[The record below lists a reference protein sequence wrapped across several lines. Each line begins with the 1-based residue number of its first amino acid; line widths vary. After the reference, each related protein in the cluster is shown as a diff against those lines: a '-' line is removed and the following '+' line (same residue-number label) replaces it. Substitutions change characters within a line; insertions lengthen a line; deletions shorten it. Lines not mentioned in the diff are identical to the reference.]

1 MSVEEP
7 SEILDPQNMKG
18 IINLDSYLPHQ
29 CLFLD
34 DTISLEDKY
43 YKTFFYATLYL
54 ITNNKFL
61 MRHFLLFHPDNNRE
75 KIFYNMIQNINN
87 DVKDNANSKEKNNY
101 ESINAI
107 NDYKKSLNNEIN
119 DPRNILI
126 RILLKTMKRINLDS
140 SSSSSEIVVRNLF
153 SEGDEK
159 KSKGD
164 IITIIEYLSNVGSNL
179 LISDIEKSIENSWI
193 LLDKY
198 IESEIENEGMDI
210 VIKITADGKDKYRFS
225 SYIKFN
231 LKEKTEI
238 YTLENCFKNYLDE
251 IRHISIQ
258 KKVYYKFPESII
270 IILFFGKNEE
280 NIQEYKYE
288 FDEFLDFSKFK
299 CIDYLDKEIRNKKY
313 ILGGLIACKFPKN
326 IYEEFFYTF
335 YRKYPNKK
343 NSSFYIYNSKEKKV
357 KEVPDVNNK
366 LKKEEKEAETKS
378 YPYILIYNE
387 IKD

>member
-1 MSVEEP
+1 MSEEEP

-61 MRHFLLFHPDNNRE
+61 MRHFLLFHPDNNKE
-75 KIFYNMIQNINN
+75 KIFYNMIKNIND

-140 SSSSSEIVVRNLF
+140 SSSSEIVVRNLF

-164 IITIIEYLSNVGSNL
+164 ITTIIEYLSNVGSNL

-198 IESEIENEGMDI
+198 IESEFENEGMDI

-299 CIDYLDKEIRNKKY
+299 CIDYLDEKIRNKKY

>member
-61 MRHFLLFHPDNNRE
+61 MRHFLLFHPDNNKE
-75 KIFYNMIQNINN
+75 KIFYNMIKHIND

-101 ESINAI
+101 ESITAI

-140 SSSSSEIVVRNLF
+140 SSDIEMNLL

-164 IITIIEYLSNVGSNL
+164 IKTIIEFLSNVGSNL
-179 LISDIEKSIENSWI
+179 LISDIGKSIENSWI

-198 IESEIENEGMDI
+198 KESETENEGMDI
-210 VIKITADGKDKYRFS
+210 VIKITADGKDKYRYS

-313 ILGGLIACKFPKN
+313 ILGGLVACKFPKN

-366 LKKEEKEAETKS
+366 LKKDKKGDGKES

>member
-1 MSVEEP
+1 MSEEEP

-34 DTISLEDKY
+34 DTKDKY

-140 SSSSSEIVVRNLF
+140 SSSSEIVVRNLF

-179 LISDIEKSIENSWI
+179 SISDIEKSIENSWI

-313 ILGGLIACKFPKN
+313 ILGGLVACKFPKN
-326 IYEEFFYTF
+326 IYKEFFYTF

-343 NSSFYIYNSKEKKV
+343 NSSFYIYNSKEKTV
-357 KEVPDVNNK
+357 KEVENVNNK

>member
-61 MRHFLLFHPDNNRE
+61 MRHFLLFHPDNNKE

-335 YRKYPNKK
+335 YRK
-343 NSSFYIYNSKEKKV
+343 
-357 KEVPDVNNK
+357 
-366 LKKEEKEAETKS
+366 
-378 YPYILIYNE
+378 
-387 IKD
+387 

>member
-1 MSVEEP
+1 MSEEEP

-34 DTISLEDKY
+34 DTITLEDKY

-61 MRHFLLFHPDNNRE
+61 MRHFLLFHPDNNKE
-75 KIFYNMIQNINN
+75 KIFYNMIKNIND

-140 SSSSSEIVVRNLF
+140 SSSSEIVVRNLF

-164 IITIIEYLSNVGSNL
+164 IATIIEYLSNVGSNL

-210 VIKITADGKDKYRFS
+210 VIKITADGKDKYRYS

-343 NSSFYIYNSKEKKV
+343 ISSFYIYNSKEKKV
-357 KEVPDVNNK
+357 KEISDVNNK
-366 LKKEEKEAETKS
+366 LKKDKKGEGTTS

>member
-1 MSVEEP
+1 MSEEEP

-61 MRHFLLFHPDNNRE
+61 MRHFLLFHPDNNKE
-75 KIFYNMIQNINN
+75 KIFYNMIKNIND

-140 SSSSSEIVVRNLF
+140 SSSSEIVVRNLF

-164 IITIIEYLSNVGSNL
+164 INTIIEYLSNVGSNL

-313 ILGGLIACKFPKN
+313 ILGGLVACKFPKN
-326 IYEEFFYTF
+326 IYKEFFYTF

>member
-1 MSVEEP
+1 MSEEEP

-61 MRHFLLFHPDNNRE
+61 MRHFLLFHPDNNKE
-75 KIFYNMIQNINN
+75 KIFYNMIKNIND

-140 SSSSSEIVVRNLF
+140 SSSSEIVVRNLF

-164 IITIIEYLSNVGSNL
+164 ITTIIEYLSNVGSNL

-198 IESEIENEGMDI
+198 IESEFENEGMDI

>member
-1 MSVEEP
+1 MSEEEP

-61 MRHFLLFHPDNNRE
+61 MRHFLLFHPDNNKE
-75 KIFYNMIQNINN
+75 KIFYNMIKNIND

-126 RILLKTMKRINLDS
+126 RILLKTMKRINLD

-313 ILGGLIACKFPKN
+313 ILGGLVACKFPKN

>member
-1 MSVEEP
+1 MSDEEP

-34 DTISLEDKY
+34 DTKDKY
-43 YKTFFYATLYL
+43 EKHEKTFFYATLYL

-61 MRHFLLFHPDNNRE
+61 MRHFLFFHPDNNKE

-140 SSSSSEIVVRNLF
+140 SSSSEIVVRNLF

-164 IITIIEYLSNVGSNL
+164 INTIIEYLSNIGSNL

-210 VIKITADGKDKYRFS
+210 VIKITADGKDKYRYS

-299 CIDYLDKEIRNKKY
+299 CIDYLDEEIRNKKY

-335 YRKYPNKK
+335 YRKYPNKE

-357 KEVPDVNNK
+357 KEISDVNNK
-366 LKKEEKEAETKS
+366 LKKDKKGEGTKS

>member
-1 MSVEEP
+1 MSEEEP

-61 MRHFLLFHPDNNRE
+61 MRHFLLFHPDNNKE
-75 KIFYNMIQNINN
+75 KIFYNMIKNIND

-140 SSSSSEIVVRNLF
+140 SSSSEIVVRNLF

-164 IITIIEYLSNVGSNL
+164 INTIIEYLSNVGSNL
-179 LISDIEKSIENSWI
+179 SISDIEKSIENSWI

-210 VIKITADGKDKYRFS
+210 VIKITADGKDKYRYS

-366 LKKEEKEAETKS
+366 LKKDKKEDGTRS

>member
-61 MRHFLLFHPDNNRE
+61 MRHFLLFHPDNNKE

-140 SSSSSEIVVRNLF
+140 SSDIEMNLL

-164 IITIIEYLSNVGSNL
+164 ITTIIEYLSNVGSNL
-179 LISDIEKSIENSWI
+179 LISDIGKSIENSWI

-210 VIKITADGKDKYRFS
+210 VIKITADGKDIYRFS

-366 LKKEEKEAETKS
+366 LKKEEKEDGTRS

>member
-34 DTISLEDKY
+34 DTISLKDKY

-61 MRHFLLFHPDNNRE
+61 MRHFLFFHPDNNKE

-140 SSSSSEIVVRNLF
+140 SSSSEIVVRNLF

-164 IITIIEYLSNVGSNL
+164 IATIIEYLSNVGSNL

-366 LKKEEKEAETKS
+366 LKKDKKEDGTRS

>member
-1 MSVEEP
+1 M
-7 SEILDPQNMKG
+7 
-18 IINLDSYLPHQ
+18 
-29 CLFLD
+29 
-34 DTISLEDKY
+34 
-43 YKTFFYATLYL
+43 
-54 ITNNKFL
+54 
-61 MRHFLLFHPDNNRE
+61 
-75 KIFYNMIQNINN
+75 
-87 DVKDNANSKEKNNY
+87 
-101 ESINAI
+101 
-107 NDYKKSLNNEIN
+107 
-119 DPRNILI
+119 
-126 RILLKTMKRINLDS
+126 
-140 SSSSSEIVVRNLF
+140 RNLF

-313 ILGGLIACKFPKN
+313 ILGGLVACKFPKN

-335 YRKYPNKK
+335 YRKYPNKE

-366 LKKEEKEAETKS
+366 LKKDKKEDGTRS

>member
-61 MRHFLLFHPDNNRE
+61 MRHFLFFHPDNNKE
-75 KIFYNMIQNINN
+75 KIFYNMIKNIND

-126 RILLKTMKRINLDS
+126 RILLKTMKRINLD

-210 VIKITADGKDKYRFS
+210 VIKITADGKDKYRYS

>member
-1 MSVEEP
+1 MSEEEP

-43 YKTFFYATLYL
+43 KKTFFYATLYL

-61 MRHFLLFHPDNNRE
+61 MRHFLLFHPDNNKE
-75 KIFYNMIQNINN
+75 KIFYNMIKNIND

-164 IITIIEYLSNVGSNL
+164 IATIIEYLSNVGSNL

-270 IILFFGKNEE
+270 ILLFFGKNEE

-288 FDEFLDFSKFK
+288 FEEVLDFSEPEY
-299 CIDYLDKEIRNKKY
+299 IDYLDEKIRNKKY
-313 ILGGLIACKFPKN
+313 ILGGLVACKFPKN
-326 IYEEFFYTF
+326 IYKEFFYTF
-335 YRKYPNKK
+335 YRKYPNKE

-366 LKKEEKEAETKS
+366 LKKDKKEDGTRS

>member
-1 MSVEEP
+1 MSEEEP

-61 MRHFLLFHPDNNRE
+61 MRHFLLFHPDNNKE
-75 KIFYNMIQNINN
+75 KIFYNMIKNIND

-126 RILLKTMKRINLDS
+126 RILLKTMKRINLD

>member
-61 MRHFLLFHPDNNRE
+61 MRHFLFFHPDNNKE

-140 SSSSSEIVVRNLF
+140 SSSSEIVVRNLF

-164 IITIIEYLSNVGSNL
+164 ITTIIEYLSNVGSNL

-313 ILGGLIACKFPKN
+313 ILGGLVACKFPKN

-366 LKKEEKEAETKS
+366 LKKDKKEDGTRS

>member
-1 MSVEEP
+1 MSEEEP

-34 DTISLEDKY
+34 DTKDTKDY
-43 YKTFFYATLYL
+43 YKKTFFYATLYL

-61 MRHFLLFHPDNNRE
+61 MRHFLLFHPDNNKE

-140 SSSSSEIVVRNLF
+140 SSSSEIVVRNLF

-164 IITIIEYLSNVGSNL
+164 IATIIEYLSNVGSNL

-210 VIKITADGKDKYRFS
+210 VIKITADGKDKYRYS

-313 ILGGLIACKFPKN
+313 ILGGLVACKFPKN

-366 LKKEEKEAETKS
+366 LKKDKKEDGTRS